1 MALAK
6 WRNLLDI
13 RIKKTGIIASVI
25 STVTIIGLSGMALAA
40 EFSADSKQTV
50 GEKMTITGK
59 TYVKGNLERKETYGK
74 AAQVMIVRPDKGI
87 MWILKPTEKKYTE
100 MKIRG
105 PKGNMLDKLKQIPN
119 FKKAGTARISG
130 YMCDKYTF
138 NDTKNNITGTAYIS
152 SQLGHELKVDANM
165 MGMKTILE
173 LKNIKEGPQ
182 PISLFSVPKGYKKQE
197 MVPMKMP
204 GMGGKGMPKFP
215 GMGGKMPH

>member
-1 MALAK
+1 M
-6 WRNLLDI
+6 DI
-13 RIKKTGIIASVI
+13 RIKNTGIIASVI
-25 STVTIIGLSGMALAA
+25 STAAIIGLTSMALAA
-40 EFSADSKQTV
+40 EFSADSKQTA
-50 GEKMTITGK
+50 GPNMTISGK
-59 TYVKGNLERKETYGK
+59 TYVKGNLERKETNGPM
-74 AAQVMIVRPDKGI
+74 AQVMIVRPDKGL

-119 FKKAGTARISG
+119 FKKVGTAKISG

-138 NDTKNNITGTAYIS
+138 NDTKNKVTGTAYIS

-165 MGMKTILE
+165 MGMKTMLE
-173 LKNIKEGPQ
+173 LKNIKEGTQ
-182 PISLFSVPKGYKKQE
+182 PISLFNIPKGYKKQE